1 MGKKKGS
8 QRAFFDSLFS
18 DGRSSSS
25 SSEYGGGYS
34 ILGMSIEV
42 KKSSGG
48 QLDEGTHLNRKHQGG
63 RHGSSESGKRQSGDG
78 KRGTRR
84 LKGGRWGGGSSE
96 SGSYGYL

>member
-1 MGKKKGS
+1 MIWVRK
-8 QRAFFDSLFS
+8 RVVNELFLIVCLVMVEV
-18 DGRSSSS
+18 SSS

-34 ILGMSIEV
+34 ILGMSIEI

-84 LKGGRWGGGSSE
+84 LKGGR
-96 SGSYGYL
+96 